1 MLTGGDQPVSASGEF
16 RIDLARRELQGL
28 GSPSRSAGA
37 PSSSKYSF
45 RRPANRWIC
54 GRPVS
59 MWHSGDSTMIKSIL
73 SNPLGALVINPAR
86 MTDATNGRKGAWAG
100 VAESRSEQP
109 LWVDSA
115 LTGAASGRTGVRAK
129 AAIPLRA
136 RNRLHRRRGEGRHL
150 TADRRAQSFDDSLAL
165 NGQRYLPHLRS
176 QPPSLRDARSCSDD
190 RRPER
195 GRLSTSHA
203 LRIYSECRVV

>member
-1 MLTGGDQPVSASGEF
+1 MGSPVCAGPLPTVTTLTLSSRRKATLF
-16 RIDLARRELQGL
+16 RIILWRCSATAEHKIAQ
-28 GSPSRSAGA
+28 PKPRSEIVRNRQSACWCSADGET
-37 PSSSKYSF
+37 SF
-45 RRPANRWIC
+45 RDDRF
-54 GRPVS
+54 
-59 MWHSGDSTMIKSIL
+59 
-73 SNPLGALVINPAR
+73 
-86 MTDATNGRKGAWAG
+86 
-100 VAESRSEQP
+100 
-109 LWVDSA
+109 SA
-115 LTGAASGRTGVRAK
+115 LTGAVSGTTGVRAK